1 MTAIT
6 ASNTNKGFLASQL
19 NKVAWKRAM
28 TVALL
33 FGIWGSVA
41 NSEKLET
48 AAEAFG
54 YTVGYGAAVL
64 VMGAGATAAMG
75 KERDL

>member
-1 MTAIT
+1 MTTINAT
-6 ASNTNKGFLASQL
+6 ATNTGFVARQL

-28 TVALL
+28 TVALV
-33 FGIWGSVA
+33 FGIWGSVV

-54 YTVGYGAAVL
+54 FTVGYGAAVL